1 MKRGLDERFWLEYVF
16 EAYASHRAE
25 AIFLIGV
32 PDIPESRPHSRFNE
46 DPPMIDVGA

>member
-25 AIFLIGV
+25 AILPMGL
-32 PDIPESRPHSRFNE
+32 PDIPESRPHSRINE
-46 DPPMIDVGA
+46 DRQMIDVGA